1 MKRNNS
7 LLLLVLLAVVALVV
21 VIYSKPGFNFGI
33 PAVTTTTAA
42 TTAPTTAASTTAP
55 TTAATTTA
63 IASCNDLCV
72 SKNYTSGSCVPS
84 CLAGYLHAT
93 EWTKCEYS
101 WEKCCCK
108 PKV

>member
-1 MKRNNS
+1 MKKNNVF
-7 LLLLVLLAVVALVV
+7 LLLVLLALAALIV
-21 VIYSKPGFNFGI
+21 YSQSGFKFEM
-33 PAVTTTTAA
+33 PTVTTTVA
-42 TTAPTTAASTTAP
+42 TTAPATTMQTTAP

-63 IASCNDLCV
+63 INSCNDLCL

>member
-1 MKRNNS
+1 MKKNTA
-7 LLLLVLLAVVALVV
+7 VLLFALLALAALVV
-21 VIYSKPGFNFGI
+21 YSQYGFKI
-33 PAVTTTTAA
+33 EMPPIVPTTVPPTTTSPATTVQATTTVVTTTVV
-42 TTAPTTAASTTAP
+42 
-55 TTAATTTA
+55 
-63 IASCNDLCV
+63 ASCNDLCV

-93 EWTKCEYS
+93 EWTKCEYE